1 MQLIQFFISLFENTD
16 VLEETTYKSGEYIVR
31 EGAGG
36 DTFFIISKGSVN
48 VTKNVEKGT
57 TGKGNLLNCPHW
69 NNWIYKKFYFRK
81 IAEFRQCLFQYILG
95 GEQLLNSLKKGD
107 FFGERALEDSQGKR
121 TANIIANPGDDG
133 GEYLPFF

>member
-1 MQLIQFFISLFENTD
+1 MRYENDFHLIKSLFRVSNISSGSSNNFHVSFHCLTD

-57 TGKGNLLNCPHW
+57 TGKGNLLNCPH
-69 NNWIYKKFYFRK
+69 
-81 IAEFRQCLFQYILG
+81 
-95 GEQLLNSLKKGD
+95 
-107 FFGERALEDSQGKR
+107 
-121 TANIIANPGDDG
+121 
-133 GEYLPFF
+133 

>member
-57 TGKGNLLNCPHW
+57 TGKGNLLNCPH
-69 NNWIYKKFYFRK
+69 
-81 IAEFRQCLFQYILG
+81 
-95 GEQLLNSLKKGD
+95 
-107 FFGERALEDSQGKR
+107 
-121 TANIIANPGDDG
+121 
-133 GEYLPFF
+133 